1 MTDAELKDI
10 GAGLKRWH
18 CISTEMGQKLLD
30 EVYKLRH
37 HIAMENIHLDMLY
50 KERDDAL
57 RAAEELGPHNTKEID
72 NA

>member
-1 MTDAELKDI
+1 MTEQELKDI
-10 GAGLKRWH
+10 AAGLKRWH
-18 CISTEMGQKLLD
+18 CISTETGQKLLD

-37 HIAMENIHLDMLY
+37 HIAMENIHLDILY

-57 RAAEELGPHNTKEID
+57 RAVEGLSPHNTKEID

>member
-1 MTDAELKDI
+1 MTEQELKDI

-18 CISTEMGQKLLD
+18 SMSTETGQKLLD
-30 EVYKLRH
+30 EIYRLRH
-37 HIAMENIHLDMLY
+37 HIAMENLHLDILY

-57 RAAEELGPHNTKEID
+57 RTVEELSPHNTKEID